1 MNSCRGTV
9 KLGTMK
15 NKNDE
20 KENVLATDTDGGFYK
35 ILVKG
40 HLDNSWSDW
49 LGDLEIEL
57 VNDGGMILTGY
68 IEDQAALM
76 GILNKLYNLNLAIL
90 TLSKTSHKK

>member
-1 MNSCRGTV
+1 MKLVLQGV

-20 KENVLATDTDGGFYK
+20 KENVLAADTGRGFYE
-35 ILVKG
+35 IHVKG

-49 LGDLEIEL
+49 LGGLEIEL
-57 VNDGGMILTGY
+57 VNDGEMILTGY

-76 GILNKLYNLNLAIL
+76 GILSKLYNLNLAVL
-90 TLSKTSHKK
+90 SLSKTSQKK

>member
-1 MNSCRGTV
+1 MKLALQGV

-15 NKNDE
+15 NKNVE
-20 KENVLATDTDGGFYK
+20 KENVLATDKDGSFYK

-49 LGDLEIEL
+49 LGGLEVEL
-57 VNDGGMILTGY
+57 LNNGEMILSGH

-76 GILNKLYNLNLAIL
+76 GILNKLYNLNLAVL
-90 TLSKTSHKK
+90 SLSKTS